1 MQIILFLELF
11 IIAVNILFI
20 IGIDFKILHILIKCI
35 SKNCVI
41 LLKDG
46 YTSRVAV
53 GTEADRRRDAWIPSE
68 RTRKCLI
75 SATTAAPG
83 TFFPDRELLTMPG
96 VLLEDDL
103 VCSVVF
109 DQ

>member
-1 MQIILFLELF
+1 MNF
-11 IIAVNILFI
+11 IIE
-20 IGIDFKILHILIKCI
+20 IDFEIFQILIEYIKC
-35 SKNCVI
+35 CVI

-109 DQ
+109 VW